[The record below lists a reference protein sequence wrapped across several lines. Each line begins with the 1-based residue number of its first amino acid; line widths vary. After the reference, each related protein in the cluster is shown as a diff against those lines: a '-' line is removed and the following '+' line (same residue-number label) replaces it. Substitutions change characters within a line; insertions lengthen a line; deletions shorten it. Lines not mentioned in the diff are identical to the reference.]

1 MRGFATIYVGMSN
14 LREARVALEI
24 VDHLYAS
31 VLEDGRLVHALD
43 ALRKLFGAAAV
54 GVRVETR
61 AAEKGAR
68 AGCEIVHSV
77 GLPDGFK
84 QAYSRD
90 YWHRDPWAAGAW
102 LAPPG
107 VFAHGSQLCQ
117 RSTYE
122 ASALHN
128 ELSRAHGLGEMF
140 AGAIAQSPGR
150 VVGFGLFRERRDGGF
165 STSLDGLAGSIVPH
179 VARAFELKER
189 LREQAQP
196 VVYGDQAAQLERE
209 LQALHALTPA
219 EARVARKIAEG
230 LSPKDVA
237 RAHGTSWDTVRAQLR
252 QVFAKMEVH
261 TQASLTRKVVLLEH
275 RLQRRAALSR

>member
-1 MRGFATIYVGMSN
+1 MRGFATIPAVPN

-31 VLEDGRLVHALD
+31 VLEEGRLVHALD
-43 ALRKLFGAAAV
+43 ALRGLFGAAAA

-61 AAEKGAR
+61 AGAR
-68 AGCEIVHSV
+68 GTCQIVHSV
-77 GLPDGFK
+77 GLPDSFK

-107 VFAHGSQLCQ
+107 VFAHGDQLCS

-122 ASALHN
+122 ASELHN
-128 ELSRAHGLGEMF
+128 ELTRAHGLGAMF
-140 AGAIAQSPGR
+140 AGAIAQAPDR

-165 STSLDGLAGSIVPH
+165 STALDELAGAIVPH

-189 LREQAQP
+189 LQEQAQP
-196 VVYGDQAAQLERE
+196 VSSGDHAARLERE
-209 LQALHALTPA
+209 LQALHGLTPA
-219 EARVARKIAEG
+219 EARVARRIAEG

-275 RLQRRAALSR
+275 RLQRQTALSTPGR